1 MLRVCLLAGLVAF
14 SGTDSLAWSQSQ
26 TPPPSLRELAESGD
40 PEAAF
45 DYGYDLTFPESG
57 EPDTVTGRYWLIQ
70 AANEGYAPANA
81 ILGVI
86 YRDGFGVDPDIDR
99 ARAFLE
105 LAWSAQ
111 DAIAGHE
118 LAELL
123 LYDFPDERAAAIE
136 ILESLLGNV
145 DIGPVASLTLAES
158 LMFEGST
165 ETEFARAVT
174 LARDALDRDPDLA
187 RAHYILGIGAAEG
200 YAGPIDQAGARRAWN
215 AGADASDSLALIALA
230 ETWLDDDWGSPD
242 PVQAYFLYTVAADLG
257 DSDAA
262 DAAETLGRT
271 LDADGR
277 ADAEGRRAAW
287 ERRLG
292 WTALPD

>member
-136 ILESLLGNV
+136 ILENLLGDV

-230 ETWLDDDWGSPD
+230 ETWLDDGWGIPD

>member
-14 SGTDSLAWSQSQ
+14 SGTESLAWSQSQ

-136 ILESLLGNV
+136 ILENLLGDV

-174 LARDALDRDPDLA
+174 LARDALDRDPDVA

-230 ETWLDDDWGSPD
+230 ETWLDDGWGIPD

>member
-14 SGTDSLAWSQSQ
+14 SGTESLAWSQSQ

-136 ILESLLGNV
+136 ILENLLGDV

-230 ETWLDDDWGSPD
+230 ETWLDDGWGIPD

>member
-136 ILESLLGNV
+136 ILESLLGDV

>member
-136 ILESLLGNV
+136 ILENLLGDV

-174 LARDALDRDPDLA
+174 LARDALDRDPDVA

-230 ETWLDDDWGSPD
+230 ETWLDDGWGIPD

>member
-81 ILGVI
+81 LLGVI

>member
-14 SGTDSLAWSQSQ
+14 SGTESLAWSQSQ

-70 AANEGYAPANA
+70 AANEGNAPANA

-136 ILESLLGNV
+136 ILESLLGDV